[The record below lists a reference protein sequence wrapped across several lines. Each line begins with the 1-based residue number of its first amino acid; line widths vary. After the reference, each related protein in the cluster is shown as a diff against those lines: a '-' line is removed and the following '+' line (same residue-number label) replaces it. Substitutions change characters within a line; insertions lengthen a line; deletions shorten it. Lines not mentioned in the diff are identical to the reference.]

1 MIPIG
6 TVHTETTQIPRFWS
20 CSDVEGTLLI
30 DEKYREGLKGIN
42 PGDRIVV
49 IFCFHESRS
58 FEEKDLT
65 QHPRGDATRE
75 KKGVFNI
82 CSPIRPNPVGM
93 SVVTVLAIDKN
104 ILSVRGIDMRNGTPI
119 LDIKPYRP

>member
-1 MIPIG
+1 ML
-6 TVHTETTQIPRFWS
+6 R
-20 CSDVEGTLLI
+20 I

-49 IFCFHESRS
+49 IFCFHESRA

-93 SVVTVLAIDKN
+93 SIVTVLAIDN
-104 ILSVRGIDMRNGTPI
+104 TALSVKGIDMRDGTPI